1 MKKDFETRSLSFRI
15 ASAAILT
22 AVVALMTLV
31 VRIPVGPTRGYL
43 NLGDMAIFFS
53 ALTFGPVTAFIAGG
67 LGTAMADIISGYSQW
82 APFSFLIHGLQ
93 GLAVGYIVL
102 FFRGENRFSLIFSRF
117 LAFLAG
123 TVIMAG
129 GYFLAGSIM
138 VGAAAAAVEIPMNI
152 LQNAVGT
159 VGGLLLSST
168 VAHAY
173 PPVVNYKW

>member
-1 MKKDFETRSLSFRI
+1 MKEELKTRSLSFRI

-22 AVVALMTLV
+22 ALVVIMTMV
-31 VRIPVGPTRGYL
+31 VRIPVGPTKGYL

-53 ALTFGPVTAFIAGG
+53 AITFGPVTAFIAGG

-93 GLAVGYIVL
+93 GLAVGFIVRVFYKNSTISL
-102 FFRGENRFSLIFSRF
+102 FSSRF

-129 GYFLAGSIM
+129 GYFLAGSLM
-138 VGAAAAAVEIPMNI
+138 VGAASAAVEIPMNV
-152 LQNAVGT
+152 LQNAAGA
-159 VGGLLLSST
+159 VGGMLLSST

-173 PPVVNYKW
+173 PPVLNYKW